1 MHTKLFIVNA
11 CVWVR
16 VRVRVRVGV
25 IDDGECKDKCVGIY
39 GLERIDNKGTQL
51 LIFFKNQ

>member
-16 VRVRVRVGV
+16 VRVRV
-25 IDDGECKDKCVGIY
+25 IDDGECKDKCLGIY
-39 GLERIDNKGTQL
+39 GLERRDNKGTQL